1 MGVKPEKKHGKF
13 SMQQSVCL
21 SCYFEL
27 QQAQMEMSAGHVILA
42 VRILKVYFTLFPT
55 ERCALVA
62 ASTET
67 VQ

>member
-1 MGVKPEKKHGKF
+1 
-13 SMQQSVCL
+13 MQQSVCL

-27 QQAQMEMSAGHVILA
+27 QQAQMEMSVGHVILA

-55 ERCALVA
+55 EMCALVA